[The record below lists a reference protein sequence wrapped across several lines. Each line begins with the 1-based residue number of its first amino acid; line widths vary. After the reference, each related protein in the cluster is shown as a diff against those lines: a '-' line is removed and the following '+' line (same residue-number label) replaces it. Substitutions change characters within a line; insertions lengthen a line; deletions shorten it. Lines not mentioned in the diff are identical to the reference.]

1 MDVDQVMNV
10 MSDIETD
17 EESYEYSQSESEE
30 SEEESDAH
38 SESEESNDS
47 QEDSEDESE
56 DSSGSGSESDR
67 DGSDFRRGCGRG
79 RGRGSGRGRGRGRGR
94 GSRGQL
100 QGRKEKRKSSRSAQP
115 LPFTWKKVK
124 GRDTPPAALPFLAT
138 SGISAPLPPQP
149 TPSECF
155 GLFFDDS
162 LWQLIVDRTNTYAQQ
177 RLRSMTITPRSLYR
191 NWRDVTI
198 EEVKGMVA
206 LVINMGL
213 VQMSNLKDY
222 WNTDETCNIPYFRYI
237 NLHDCYSTL

>member
-1 MDVDQVMNV
+1 MRQQRPAAG
-10 MSDIETD
+10 E
-17 EESYEYSQSESEE
+17 
-30 SEEESDAH
+30 
-38 SESEESNDS
+38 
-47 QEDSEDESE
+47 
-56 DSSGSGSESDR
+56 
-67 DGSDFRRGCGRG
+67 
-79 RGRGSGRGRGRGRGR
+79 
-94 GSRGQL
+94 
-100 QGRKEKRKSSRSAQP
+100 KEKRKSSRSAQP

-162 LWQLIVDRTNTYAQQ
+162 LWHLIVDRTNAYAQQ